1 MKNIAIVCGG
11 YSGEYVISV
20 NSAKMVARNID
31 PKRYHTFLIYI
42 TRQDWYHETPEGE
55 KYPVDKNDFS
65 IMLPGKK
72 IRFDGVFN
80 AIHGTP
86 GEDGKLQGYFD
97 IMDIPYTSC
106 NAATSALTFNKY
118 FCNRFVNSLGIPTAA
133 SVSYLKGEAVDKKML
148 IEQLG
153 FPMFVKPAESGS
165 SVGIT
170 RVIAESEIDNAIRF
184 AFAESDRVVIEENL
198 EGREIACGV
207 FMKGRE
213 LIVLPLTEIITQNEF
228 FDYEAKYSEGL
239 SDEITPAEV
248 DEDSEKSIKSVS
260 SYLYHEMDCKGFVR
274 FDYMLTGDGIYF
286 MEVNTIP
293 GITEASI
300 VPKMVKA
307 FGMSTEEF
315 FTLAVD
321 NLFLPDHY

>member
-31 PKRYHTFLIYI
+31 PNRYQTYPVYI
-42 TRQDWYHETPEGE
+42 TRQEWFYESPEGE
-55 KYPVDKNDFS
+55 KFPVDKNDFS
-65 IMLPGKK
+65 ILLPGKK
-72 IRFDGVFN
+72 VRFDGIFN

-97 IMDIPYTSC
+97 MLELPYTSC

-118 FCNRFVNSLGIPTAA
+118 LCNRFVNSLGIPTAA
-133 SVSYLKGEAVDKKML
+133 SVSYLKGEEVDKNML
-148 IEQLG
+148 VEQLG

-170 RVIAESEIDNAIRF
+170 RVIDESEIDNAVRF
-184 AFAESDRVVIEENL
+184 AFAESDRVIIEENL
-198 EGREIACGV
+198 DGREIACGV
-207 FMKGRE
+207 FRKGKE
-213 LIVLPLTEIITQNEF
+213 LIVLPLTEIVTQNDF

-239 SDEITPAEV
+239 SDEITPAKV
-248 DEDSEKSIKSVS
+248 DQDVEKSIKSIS
-260 SYLYHEMDCKGFVR
+260 SFLYHEMDCRGFVR
-274 FDYMLTGDGIYF
+274 FDYMLTADGLYF

-293 GITEASI
+293 GMSEASI
-300 VPKMVKA
+300 IPKMVKT
-307 FGMSTEEF
+307 FGVSTKEF

-321 NLFLPDHY
+321 NLFTT

>member
-20 NSAKMVARNID
+20 NSAKMAARNID
-31 PKRYHTFLIYI
+31 PGHYHTYLVYI
-42 TRQDWYHETPEGE
+42 TRQEWYYESPGGE

-65 IMLPGKK
+65 VILPGRKV
-72 IRFDGVFN
+72 RFDGIFN

-118 FCNRFVNSLGIPTAA
+118 LCNRFVNSFGIPTAA
-133 SVSYLKGEAVDKKML
+133 AVSYLKGEEVDKKML
-148 IEQLG
+148 VDQLG

-170 RVIAESEIDNAIRF
+170 RVMDESEIDNAIRF
-184 AFAESDRVVIEENL
+184 AFAESDRVIIEENL
-198 EGREIACGV
+198 DGREIACGV
-207 FMKGRE
+207 FKKGKE
-213 LIVLPLTEIITQNEF
+213 VIVLPLTEIITQNDF

-239 SDEITPAEV
+239 SDEITPADIE
-248 DEDSEKSIKSVS
+248 EDAEKSIKSMS
-260 SYLYHEMDCKGFVR
+260 SCLYHEMDCRGFVR
-274 FDYMLTGDGIYF
+274 FDYMLTKDGLYF

-293 GITEASI
+293 GMSEASI
-300 VPKMVKA
+300 IPKMVKT
-307 FGMSTEEF
+307 FGMSTKEF

-321 NLFLPDHY
+321 NLFKT

>member
-11 YSGEYVISV
+11 YSGEYAISV
-20 NSAKMVARNID
+20 NSAKMVAQNID
-31 PKRYHTFLIYI
+31 SKRYRTYLVYI
-42 TRQDWYHETPEGE
+42 TRQEWYHESPDEE
-55 KYPVDKNDFS
+55 KFPVDKNDFS
-65 IMLPGKK
+65 IMLRGKK
-72 IRFDGVFN
+72 VKFDGVFN

-97 IMDIPYTSC
+97 IMELPYTSC

-118 FCNRFVNSLGIPTAA
+118 FCNRFVNSLGINTAR
-133 SVSYLKGEAVDKKML
+133 SVSFLKGEQIDKKFL
-148 IEQLG
+148 IKQLG

-170 RVIAESEIDNAIRF
+170 RVIDESEIDNAIRC

-198 EGREIACGV
+198 NGREIACGV

-213 LIVLPLTEIITQNEF
+213 LIVLPLTEIITQNDF

-239 SDEITPAEV
+239 SDEITPAGV
-248 DEDSEKSIKSVS
+248 DEDTEKSIKSMS
-260 SYLYHEMDCKGFVR
+260 SFLYHEMDCRGFVR
-274 FDYMLTGDGIYF
+274 FDYMLAGDRIYF

-300 VPKMVKA
+300 VPKMVKT
-307 FGMSTEEF
+307 FGMNTEEF

-321 NLFLPDHY
+321 NLFFI